1 MVKDNLDREMRV
13 FETAID
19 PIVLPDVWP
28 IVRLDG
34 RSFHQFCAR
43 PDLGFERPFDERF
56 RDAMVATAGH
66 LMDCG
71 FRAVFAQTH
80 SDEISLLLHRE
91 DATLGRRMRKVLSVL
106 AGEASACFS
115 LALGELAVFDARV
128 SQLPTEDLVVRY
140 FRWRQADAHRNALNG
155 HCFWLLRR
163 QGQSIGQATAR
174 LRGATVADQNE
185 MLFQHGI
192 NFNDLPAW
200 QRRGIGIYWQVYAKN
215 GVDPRTGEAKQAQ
228 RRRLCT
234 DMDLPM
240 GDAYASF
247 IRQQLGSADVN
258 SYL

>member
-1 MVKDNLDREMRV
+1 MAKDDIDRAMRV

-34 RSFHQFCAR
+34 RSFHQLCAR
-43 PDLGFERPFDERF
+43 PELGLERPFDERF
-56 RDAMVATAGH
+56 RDAMAATARH

-91 DATLGRRMRKVLSVL
+91 DTTLGRRMRKVLSVL

-115 LALGELAVFDARV
+115 LALGELAAFDARV
-128 SQLPTEDLVVRY
+128 SQLPTEELVVRY

-163 QGQSIGQATAR
+163 QGQSVREATAR
-174 LRGATVADQNE
+174 LRCATVADQNE
-185 MLFQHGI
+185 LLFQHGI
-192 NFNDLPAW
+192 NLNDLPAW
-200 QRRGIGIYWQVYAKN
+200 QRRGIGIYWQVYTKT
-215 GVDPRTGEAKQAQ
+215 GVDPRTGETKQTQ
-228 RRRLCT
+228 RRRLYT
-234 DMDLPM
+234 EMDLPM
-240 GDAYASF
+240 GDVYASF
-247 IRQQLGSADVN
+247 IRQQLVSARVT
-258 SYL
+258 